1 MTRRVRLWTAA
12 VLSIAAMA
20 LTIGLSIAAQAGAH
34 AHSHAAASGCRF
46 ITDYSGNIVRV
57 QCDTIA

>member
-1 MTRRVRLWTAA
+1 MTRLRRLLLIVAVVA
-12 VLSIAAMA
+12 VLLVSTASVA
-20 LTIGLSIAAQAGAH
+20 T
-34 AHSHAAASGCRF
+34 AASGCRF

>member
-1 MTRRVRLWTAA
+1 MTRLRPLLLIVAVVA
-12 VLSIAAMA
+12 VLLVSTASVA
-20 LTIGLSIAAQAGAH
+20 T
-34 AHSHAAASGCRF
+34 AASGLCRF

>member
-1 MTRRVRLWTAA
+1 MTRLRSLLLIVAVVA
-12 VLSIAAMA
+12 VLLVSTASVA
-20 LTIGLSIAAQAGAH
+20 T
-34 AHSHAAASGCRF
+34 AASGCRF

>member
-1 MTRRVRLWTAA
+1 MTRLRCLLLIVAAA
-12 VLSIAAMA
+12 VLLVSTASVA
-20 LTIGLSIAAQAGAH
+20 T
-34 AHSHAAASGCRF
+34 AASGCRF